1 MNDLASDTLHILV
14 IAEKISRLV
23 IVLVGVLEEAKSRK
37 VTCQW
42 PNLSE
47 ALSSYSR
54 VLSWLLLPSAMSEFA
69 MCTNHP
75 TNQCYGN
82 NHGYSDDRIKSR
94 GRKARFSPRRVD
106 YEVI

>member
-1 MNDLASDTLHILV
+1 MLILV

-23 IVLVGVLEEAKSRK
+23 IVLVGVLEEAKIRK
-37 VTCQW
+37 VTW

-47 ALSSYSR
+47 ALSSYYFR
-54 VLSWLLLPSAMSEFA
+54 VSWLLLPSAMSEFA

-82 NHGYSDDRIKSR
+82 NHGYSDDRIKGG
-94 GRKARFSPRRVD
+94 GRKARFSTRRVD